1 MSKPAPPDW
10 AAVRVRY
17 ETTDDPV
24 AQICADAAIDRRD
37 LAREVRRG
45 GWRRQKP
52 RPFPPLRRAAPGESN
67 PAGRSVAGEARPERP
82 AGSPAG
88 GTRSGRKSK
97 PDPARPA
104 SPPAPAEGMGVSGR
118 RRSSRH
124 ASASDAA
131 GTQPVA
137 VAKAPSAEPAGPATG
152 KAAPLTPAARRR
164 LLDRLVAA
172 ISLKLEQLEHRMAQ
186 DFARTLDGDAQA
198 DAATATDH
206 ERETRAIGALIDN
219 LGKITEIEGGL
230 DRTAGKSPAA
240 SDLAGDADRWRRELA
255 DRLQRLVGT
264 AGSGA

>member
-1 MSKPAPPDW
+1 MSKTAPSDW

-24 AQICADAAIDRRD
+24 AEICADVAIDRRD

-52 RPFPPLRRAAPGESN
+52 RPFPPLRRAAPVESQ
-67 PAGRSVAGEARPERP
+67 PC
-82 AGSPAG
+82 GSPAAVE
-88 GTRSGRKSK
+88 

-118 RRSSRH
+118 RRSSLR
-124 ASASDAA
+124 ASATDAA

-137 VAKAPSAEPAGPATG
+137 AAKAPSTEPARPATG

-186 DFARTLDGDAQA
+186 DFARTLDGAAQA

-255 DRLQRLVGT
+255 DRLQRIVG
-264 AGSGA
+264 AAASGA